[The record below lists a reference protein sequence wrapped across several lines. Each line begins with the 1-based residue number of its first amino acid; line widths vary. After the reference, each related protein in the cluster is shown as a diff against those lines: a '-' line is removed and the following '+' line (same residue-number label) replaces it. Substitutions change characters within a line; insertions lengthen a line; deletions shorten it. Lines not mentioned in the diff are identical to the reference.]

1 MTHLVLASR
10 SPQRRAIL
18 EQLGVAFTV
27 VVSDADE
34 LLTGDDPVALAV
46 ENARRKAQA
55 VWRAG
60 PDDSGRAHTGL
71 AAGARASSS
80 PPARSAAAADTD
92 VPTSPPS
99 MPVVGVDTVVVL
111 DGVIYGKP
119 AGFAEARATL
129 SRLSGRAHEVV
140 SGLAVVEDGEV
151 RTASATTRVTFR
163 DVDRA
168 TLDWY
173 LATEE
178 WRERA
183 GGYAIQGRGA
193 ALVAGIEGDY
203 LNVVGLPVTALL
215 DLLPGILQ
223 SGVQHDS

>member
-1 MTHLVLASR
+1 MRLVLASR

-18 EQLGVAFTV
+18 RQLGVAFDV
-27 VVSDADE
+27 VVSDAEE
-34 LLTGDDPVALAV
+34 LEAGDAVEVAV

-55 VWRAG
+55 V
-60 PDDSGRAHTGL
+60 
-71 AAGARASSS
+71 
-80 PPARSAAAADTD
+80 AADA
-92 VPTSPPS
+92 
-99 MPVVGVDTVVVL
+99 PVLGVDTVVVL

-119 AGFAEARATL
+119 ADADEARATL
-129 SRLSGRAHEVV
+129 ARLSGRVHEVV
-140 SGLAVVEDGEV
+140 SGLAVVEDGET
-151 RTASATTRVTFR
+151 RTASATTRVRFR
-163 DVDRA
+163 DLDAA

-173 LATEE
+173 LAAEE

-215 DLLPGILQ
+215 SLLPGILHR
-223 SGVQHDS
+223 SS

>member
-1 MTHLVLASR
+1 VILASR

-18 EQLGVAFTV
+18 QQLGVAFDV
-27 VVSDADE
+27 IVSDAEE
-34 LLTGDDPVALAV
+34 LLDGSDPVSVAV
-46 ENARRKAQA
+46 ANAVAKARA

-60 PDDSGRAHTGL
+60 PVAGEDDSAGG
-71 AAGARASSS
+71 AAEIVSPA
-80 PPARSAAAADTD
+80 PPARSAAA
-92 VPTSPPS
+92 SSPS

-119 AGFAEARATL
+119 ADADEARATL
-129 SRLSGRAHEVV
+129 SRLSGQVHEVV
-140 SGLAVVEDGEV
+140 SGIAVVEGGET
-151 RTASATTRVTFR
+151 RTASATTRVRFR
-163 DVDRA
+163 ELDAA
-168 TLDWY
+168 TLEWY

-203 LNVVGLPVTALL
+203 LNVVGLPVPALL
-215 DLLPGILQ
+215 DLLPGILH
-223 SGVQHDS
+223 GGAGPLR

>member
-1 MTHLVLASR
+1 M
-10 SPQRRAIL
+10 
-18 EQLGVAFTV
+18 
-27 VVSDADE
+27 VSDAEE
-34 LLTGDDPVALAV
+34 LLSGDDPVEVAV
-46 ENARRKAQA
+46 ENAQRKAQA
-55 VWRAG
+55 VARGTSVLPRAAHTSTG
-60 PDDSGRAHTGL
+60 QDASEQGRAESTP
-71 AAGARASSS
+71 AARV
-80 PPARSAAAADTD
+80 PPS
-92 VPTSPPS
+92 S

-119 AGFAEARATL
+119 ANAAEARATL
-129 SRLSGRAHEVV
+129 GRLAGRTHEVV
-140 SGLAVVEDGEV
+140 SGLAVVEDGQT
-151 RTASATTRVTFR
+151 RTASTTTRVSFR
-163 DVDRA
+163 DLDAA

-215 DLLPGILQ
+215 ELLPGIL
-223 SGVQHDS
+223 HADS

>member
-1 MTHLVLASR
+1 M
-10 SPQRRAIL
+10 
-18 EQLGVAFTV
+18 
-27 VVSDADE
+27 VSDAEE
-34 LLTGDDPVALAV
+34 LLAGDDPAALAV

-55 VWRAG
+55 VARGNAVLPYTAHTRAG
-60 PDDSGRAHTGL
+60 QDGAEPERAESTS
-71 AAGARASSS
+71 AAPVPASSK
-80 PPARSAAAADTD
+80 
-92 VPTSPPS
+92 
-99 MPVVGVDTVVVL
+99 PVVGVDTVVVL
-111 DGVIYGKP
+111 DGVVYGKP
-119 AGFAEARATL
+119 EDAADARATL
-129 SRLSGRAHEVV
+129 ERLAGRTHEVI

-163 DVDRA
+163 ELSQA

-215 DLLPGILQ
+215 ELLPGILHAA
-223 SGVQHDS
+223 S